1 MSMAFGLDFGTSN
14 SALSLYKDG
23 KTTML
28 DIDPFN
34 TEGKTLKSVIYYD
47 DEERTFHC
55 GQDAVNAYIDN
66 DAFGRYIQSVK
77 TFLPDASFE
86 KTDVGNK
93 TYRLEQLIA
102 LILRTIRERAEEVA
116 GGEAQHLVLGRPVV
130 FSEDPELEK
139 LAVTRLLKAAEL
151 AGFKD
156 VSLQFEPLAAAFAY
170 ENTLKSD
177 EEKLVLVGDFGGG
190 TSDFSIIRARS
201 GHTEGDRRDD
211 VLGLSGVYIGGDTF
225 DSALMWEKVAPWFG
239 KNVRVKALYDNFTLP
254 VSSLIMG
261 RLKQWHQI
269 PQLRHPKI
277 EATLK
282 DIRHRADKPQ
292 LIENLQNLIEDNY
305 GYLLFRAIEATKC
318 KLSSDEEALVRFK
331 EGKLQISEPIRRTE
345 FNAIIEEDVAKIS
358 GSVDE
363 VLKKANLSAEQID
376 TVFLTG
382 GSSHIPMIQNL
393 FVSRFGQEKM
403 KHSDAFTSVAY
414 GMGLSCGH
422 R

>member
-1 MSMAFGLDFGTSN
+1 MSIAFGLDFGTSN
-14 SALSLYKDG
+14 SALSLYKEG

-66 DAFGRYIQSVK
+66 DAFGRYIQSIK

-86 KTDVGNK
+86 KTEVGNK

-102 LILRTIRERAEEVA
+102 LLLRTIKERGETIAGEEA
-116 GGEAQHLVLGRPVV
+116 DHLVLGRPVV

-139 LAVTRLLKAAEL
+139 LAVTRLLTSAEM
-151 AGFKD
+151 AGFKK
-156 VSLQFEPLAAAFAY
+156 VSLQYEPLAAAFAF
-170 ENTLKSD
+170 ESTLAQS
-177 EEKLVLVGDFGGG
+177 EEKTVLVGDFGGG
-190 TSDFSIIRARS
+190 TSDFTIIRAR
-201 GHTEGDRRDD
+201 GGFTQGDRKND
-211 VLGLSGVYIGGDTF
+211 VLGLGGVYIGGDTF

-261 RLKQWHQI
+261 KLKQWHQI

-305 GYLLFRAIEATKC
+305 GYLLFQAIEASKC
-318 KLSSDEEALVRFK
+318 QLSNHDEAFIRFK
-331 EGKLQISEPIRRTE
+331 EGKLAISEPVSLTQ
-345 FNAIIEEDVAKIS
+345 FQDIIENNVSRIATC
-358 GSVDE
+358 VDE
-363 VLKKANLSAEQID
+363 VLDQAGMTPEHID

-382 GSSHIPMIQNL
+382 GSSHIPMIREL
-393 FVSRFGQEKM
+393 FEKRFGLEKM
-403 KHSDAFTSVAY
+403 KSTDAFTSVAY
-414 GMGLSCGH
+414 GLGVNNAFV
-422 R
+422 